1 MTGSGLFTGHRV
13 IDVRLE
19 DEYGTFIR
27 MVPVEVEYLLE
38 VDKTHGA
45 DADGNRFIHLRSVTL
60 WDAYINPSVLRHLT
74 SAQVEEVIHLVR
86 RRLEEG
92 LA

>member
-1 MTGSGLFTGHRV
+1 MTGSGVFTGHRL

-27 MVPVEVEYLLE
+27 MVPVEVEYLVE
-38 VDKTHGA
+38 VDQTYGA
-45 DADGNRFIHLRSVTL
+45 DADGHRSIYSRTVTL
-60 WDAYINPSVLRHLT
+60 MDAYINPSVLLHMT
-74 SAQVEEVIHLVR
+74 STQVEEVIMIAQQ
-86 RRLEEG
+86 RLEEG